1 MSEQQWTAV
10 DSYIE
15 KLFIAPDFALEAALD
30 SSKAA
35 GLPTINVSPAQGK
48 LLNLLARVQGARS
61 ILELGTLG
69 GYSTIWLARALP
81 PDGRLISLEIDPR
94 RAEVA
99 RANIARAE
107 LANLVEI
114 RLGRAVDSLQQLL
127 AEGHAPFDLIFIDAD
142 KPGYAEYLKWCLKLS
157 RPGTLILAD
166 NVVRKGAVADPAST
180 DENVQGIRK
189 FNEALAAEKRV
200 TTTVIQTVGVKG
212 YDGLALILVM
222 ADPSGSFSQNPTLT
236 TDDTDNTDLH
246 GSKKFDKAI
255 FKFINPCHPCRGF
268 SLRAKAPS
276 RQ

>member
-1 MSEQQWTAV
+1 MAQDQWTAV

-48 LLNLLARVQGARS
+48 LLHLLARVQAARKV
-61 ILELGTLG
+61 LELGTLG

-81 PDGRLISLEIDPR
+81 ADGRLISLEIDPK
-94 RAEVA
+94 RAEIA

-107 LANLVEI
+107 LASVVEI
-114 RLGRAVDSLQQLL
+114 RVGRATDSMQRLL
-127 AEGHAPFDLIFIDAD
+127 AESSGPFDLIFIDAD
-142 KPGYAEYLKWCLKLS
+142 KPGYAEYLTWSLKLS

-200 TTTVIQTVGVKG
+200 TTSVIQTVGSKG
-212 YDGLALILVM
+212 YDGLALILVT
-222 ADPSGSFSQNPTLT
+222 AT
-236 TDDTDNTDLH
+236 
-246 GSKKFDKAI
+246 A
-255 FKFINPCHPCRGF
+255 
-268 SLRAKAPS
+268 
-276 RQ
+276 

>member
-1 MSEQQWTAV
+1 M
-10 DSYIE
+10 
-15 KLFIAPDFALEAALD
+15 
-30 SSKAA
+30 
-35 GLPTINVSPAQGK
+35 
-48 LLNLLARVQGARS
+48 QGARS

-107 LANLVEI
+107 LANVVEI
-114 RLGRAVDSLQQLL
+114 RLGRAVDSLQQLM
-127 AEGHAPFDLIFIDAD
+127 AEGRAPFDLIFIDAD
-142 KPGYAEYLKWCLKLS
+142 KPGYAEYLNRCLKLS
-157 RPGTLILAD
+157 RPGTLIVAD

-200 TTTVIQTVGVKG
+200 TTTVIQTVGTKG

-222 ADPSGSFSQNPTLT
+222 A
-236 TDDTDNTDLH
+236 
-246 GSKKFDKAI
+246 I
-255 FKFINPCHPCRGF
+255 
-268 SLRAKAPS
+268 
-276 RQ
+276 